1 MLCVCALCR
10 VDGEQEEEEEEEEE
24 EQEDNGPSVLY
35 CMGNSPR

>member
-1 MLCVCALCR
+1 VLCVCALCR

>member
-1 MLCVCALCR
+1 MCVCALCR